1 MEHFP
6 DSLPATDYRERAKYR
21 QLRGRHGIGVV
32 VEQSLSGEDT
42 GRRWICL
49 ATDGTRFRHLE
60 AILPDVSPH
69 AGVPTGAVAGALEA
83 RAGDY
88 AERSRLAGLVNASPV
103 MLTSRVCPF
112 RVRSAGG
119 APLALA
125 FRRTEI
131 ENSKRT
137 LSRGDCRRSL
147 K

>member
-103 MLTSRVCPF
+103 LLTLDEV
-112 RVRSAGG
+112 GG
-119 APLALA
+119 
-125 FRRTEI
+125 E
-131 ENSKRT
+131 E
-137 LSRGDCRRSL
+137 
-147 K
+147 